1 MIVSRLTPLQ
11 RDLLEAFF
19 QRESR
24 FFLTGGAALAGYHL
38 GHRETA
44 DLDLF
49 TTTDLLAGGR
59 AALQAAVIAVGASM
73 ENLHTSP
80 DFRRQLVRRGGEGV
94 VVDLVHERAPQGEQP
109 KMDFG
114 AIRVDPP
121 DEILANKL
129 CTLLSRAEIRDLV
142 DVLALEKAG
151 HRAEKVLPLAMR
163 KDGGL
168 TPAQLAWVLSQIAIG
183 EDAHIPGGL
192 SVAEIRTFVAD
203 LIARLTRLAFPEIR
217 PHGEPC

>member
-1 MIVSRLTPLQ
+1 MITSRLTPLQ

-49 TTTDLLAGGR
+49 TTADLLASGH
-59 AALQAAVIAVGASM
+59 AALQAAVAALGASI
-73 ENLHTSP
+73 ESLHTAP
-80 DFRRQLVRRGGEGV
+80 EFHRQLIRRGDEAV
-94 VVDLVHERAPQGEQP
+94 VVDLVHERAPQGQQP

-114 AIRVDPP
+114 AVRVDPP
-121 DEILANKL
+121 EEILANKL

-142 DVLALEKAG
+142 DVRALELAG
-151 HRAEKVLPLAMR
+151 LRAEEVLPLAMR

-168 TPAQLAWVLSQIAIG
+168 TPAQLAWVLSQITLG
-183 EDAHIPGGL
+183 EDARIPGGL
-192 SVAEIRTFVAD
+192 SVGEVRIFLAD
-203 LIARLTRLAFPEIR
+203 LISRLTRLAYPEVR
-217 PHGEPC
+217 PPDQPC